1 MDANGLGTC
10 KELYTYVP
18 VFYNPGYLGHQ
29 LFIVFAYQDNTQ
41 VTVQQDIGNG
51 DIQSEY
57 FVEIGGCFMV

>member
-18 VFYNPGYLGHQ
+18 ASYPEYFGHQ

-51 DIQSEY
+51 DIKSEY

>member
-51 DIQSEY
+51 DIKSEY